1 MLRLSKSNNEHEA
14 TNALHKFEELCR
26 DYGVAPT
33 EVTSDYDPE
42 RDEVIAFYYGKK
54 FRKQD
59 PSYNIII
66 QAVAKY
72 FNGVVIITREDK
84 TSYSTFHKK
93 RLEILATK
101 GNQLQIELY
110 SDYLLEVMED
120 LSWKAK
126 KENPGSNPKYRD
138 QWKKGFA
145 NEVRTRLLQK
155 KKQQEKEG
163 IPQTTTITTTATT
176 KDIQESKTSGIA
188 LINKNARDRNAVKE
202 FLNVNYPFRR
212 RGVRYTMGGEGFND
226 GSNAGSSV
234 SLNKQTEG
242 TTPTLA
248 LTGS

>member
-1 MLRLSKSNNEHEA
+1 MSTESIKSKLAKMLRLSKSNNEHEA

-26 DYGVAPT
+26 EYGVAPT
-33 EVTSDYDPE
+33 EVTADYDPE

-59 PSYNIII
+59 ASYNLIIT
-66 QAVAKY
+66 AVTTY
-72 FNGVVIITREDK
+72 FNGTVVITREDK

-126 KENPGSNPKYRD
+126 EENPGSNPKYRD
-138 QWKKGFA
+138 RWKRGFA
-145 NEVRTRLLQK
+145 NEVGRRLKQK

-163 IPQTTTITTTATT
+163 IPESTTTGLI
-176 KDIQESKTSGIA
+176 
-188 LINKNARDRNAVKE
+188 LINKNARDRSAVQK
-202 FLNVNYPFRR
+202 FLNVNYPCRR
-212 RGVRYTMGGEGFND
+212 RAVRYTMGGEGYND
-226 GSNAGSSV
+226 GSTAGSSV
-234 SLNKQTEG
+234 GLNYQTEG
-242 TTPTLA
+242 TKPTLA